1 MNIVGLLM
9 IVLKSLRQHALSTGV
24 TVLSVALACG
34 MMMSVFAI
42 KTQTRDAF
50 VIDDTGFDAVFGAR
64 ASQLQLVLN
73 CVYHLEKSPGNVP
86 WSIYQFL
93 KHQTP
98 GVDLAVPYAVGDN
111 FLGYRIVGT
120 TDEFFERFKYRD
132 GRKIEIQSGGKVF
145 GTDVREAVVGSYVSQ
160 KTDLK
165 LGSVFRPF
173 HGLDYNPQEQH
184 EQEYKVVGVLKP
196 TNSPNDHVIWIPID
210 SMFRME
216 GHVLRGGGAEF
227 EARDAPEIPDQFK
240 EVSAVMIRFVPP
252 EVDPMVGFNLSQKI
266 NYQGKKYTL
275 APVAE
280 VMLTFFNKVGWVT
293 LVLELVAYL
302 VVVVAAAGILAS
314 IYNTMNERRREFAIL
329 RALGA
334 RKGTVFTIIVLQSA
348 VIALLGSLVGFIFY
362 AAIVLGAAHVIRDQ
376 VGVMIDILRMD
387 PIFWITPLLMVVV
400 GGLAGII
407 PAIKAYQTDVATN
420 LSPLS

>member
-132 GRKIEIQSGGKVF
+132 GRK
-145 GTDVREAVVGSYVSQ
+145 
-160 KTDLK
+160 
-165 LGSVFRPF
+165 
-173 HGLDYNPQEQH
+173 
-184 EQEYKVVGVLKP
+184 
-196 TNSPNDHVIWIPID
+196 
-210 SMFRME
+210 
-216 GHVLRGGGAEF
+216 
-227 EARDAPEIPDQFK
+227 
-240 EVSAVMIRFVPP
+240 
-252 EVDPMVGFNLSQKI
+252 
-266 NYQGKKYTL
+266 
-275 APVAE
+275 
-280 VMLTFFNKVGWVT
+280 
-293 LVLELVAYL
+293 
-302 VVVVAAAGILAS
+302 
-314 IYNTMNERRREFAIL
+314 
-329 RALGA
+329 
-334 RKGTVFTIIVLQSA
+334 
-348 VIALLGSLVGFIFY
+348 
-362 AAIVLGAAHVIRDQ
+362 
-376 VGVMIDILRMD
+376 
-387 PIFWITPLLMVVV
+387 
-400 GGLAGII
+400 
-407 PAIKAYQTDVATN
+407 
-420 LSPLS
+420 

>member
-1 MNIVGLLM
+1 MNLSGLLM
-9 IVLKSLRQHALSTGV
+9 IVTKSLRQHALSTGV
-24 TVLSVALACG
+24 TILSVALACG

-42 KTQTRDAF
+42 KTQTREAF
-50 VIDDTGFDAVFGAR
+50 VIDDTGFVAVFGAR

-86 WSIYQFL
+86 WSIYQVL

-111 FLGYRIVGT
+111 FRRYRIVGT
-120 TDEFFERFKYRD
+120 TSELFERFQYRD
-132 GRKIEIQSGGKVF
+132 GRKMGVESGGRIFRADAK
-145 GTDVREAVVGSYVSQ
+145 EAVVGSYVSQ
-160 KTDLK
+160 KTGLR
-165 LGSVFRPF
+165 LGSAFKPF

-184 EQEYKVVGVLKP
+184 EQEFKVVGILKP
-196 TNSPNDHVIWIPID
+196 TNSPTDHVIWIPID

-216 GHVLRGGGAEF
+216 GHVLRGGGGEF
-227 EARDAPEIPDQFK
+227 EAGDTPEIPDQFK
-240 EVSAVMIRFVPP
+240 EVSAVMLRYD
-252 EVDPMVGFNLSQKI
+252 DPLAGYHLSQKI

-275 APVAE
+275 SPVAE
-280 VMLTFFNKVGWVT
+280 VMLNFFNKIGWMT

-334 RKGTVFTIIVLQSA
+334 RKGTVFAIIILQSA
-348 VIALLGSLVGFIFY
+348 LIALAGSLVGFIFY

-376 VGVMIDILRMD
+376 VGVMIDILRMH

-400 GGLAGII
+400 GGIAGII
-407 PAIKAYQTDVATN
+407 PAMKAYQTDVATN
-420 LSPLS
+420 LSPL

>member
-1 MNIVGLLM
+1 MNLSGLLM
-9 IVLKSLRQHALSTGV
+9 IVMKSLRQHALSTAV
-24 TVLSVALACG
+24 TILSVALACG

-42 KTQTRDAF
+42 KTQTREAF

-86 WSIYQFL
+86 WSIYQLL
-93 KHQTP
+93 KYETP

-111 FLGYRIVGT
+111 FRGYRIVGT
-120 TDEFFERFKYRD
+120 TGELFERFKFRD
-132 GRKIEIQSGGKVF
+132 GRKMEVESGGRIF
-145 GTDVREAVVGSYVSQ
+145 ESNVREAVVGSYVSQ
-160 KTDLK
+160 KTGLK
-165 LGSVFRPF
+165 RDSIFKPF

-184 EQEYKVVGVLKP
+184 EQEFKVVGVLKP
-196 TNSPNDHVIWIPID
+196 TNSPTDHVIWISID

-216 GHVLRGGGAEF
+216 GHVLRGGGGEF
-227 EARDAPEIPDQFK
+227 EAGNAPEIPDQFK
-240 EVSAVMIRFVPP
+240 EVSAVMLRYVPP
-252 EVDPMVGFNLSQKI
+252 DSDPMVGFNLSQKI

-280 VMLTFFNKVGWVT
+280 VMLNFFNKIGWMT
-293 LVLELVAYL
+293 LVLEMVAYL

-334 RKGTVFTIIVLQSA
+334 RKATVFTIIILQSA
-348 VIALLGSLVGFIFY
+348 LIALVGSLAGFIFY

-376 VGVMIDILRMD
+376 VGVMIDILRMH
-387 PIFWITPLLMVVV
+387 PIFWITPLLMIVV
-400 GGLAGII
+400 GGLAGIL
-407 PAIKAYQTDVATN
+407 PAMKAYQTDVATN
-420 LSPLS
+420 LSPMS